1 MTKKEYEN
9 KLMEIM
15 QRYRDEVS
23 VLQDQYE
30 KEYKAFKVGDL
41 CRDKTGWKCYF
52 KIHKVRHIRNNGDI
66 YTVLDGETTNKK
78 GETHYGSRKDTFR
91 DTETTLIRSA

>member
-1 MTKKEYEN
+1 MTKKEYES

-15 QRYRDEVS
+15 AKYRDEVYQ
-23 VLQDQYE
+23 LQEQYI
-30 KEYKAFKVGDL
+30 KEYKSFHVGDL
-41 CRDKTGWKCYF
+41 CRDKTGFKCYF
-52 KIHKVRHIRNNGDI
+52 IVQKVRHIRNNGDI

-91 DTETTLIRSA
+91 DTEAMLIRHA